1 MNQPPKNAVTG
12 YYPNYTFNDKLPVKN
27 FNSYD
32 AVLKAAREIK
42 ESCILFNTQTQKLD
56 NITMDINLT
65 YSKDIE
71 VVLVLNLEL
80 TGFSTLKLS
89 GSNFAVSNI
98 SIVEGDKD
106 KMYSSHIVTVTA
118 PSVKLINF
126 TMDKV
131 RVKNNDTDYIR
142 VAESASEFQL
152 HNSKL
157 DGKYNVG
164 VFLRLDFPL
173 KHYIKHCVFQN
184 FYPIS
189 AGNGGEMIRMA
200 TSTFENK
207 DAFATIDSCYFYNCQ
222 GDPEVVS
229 VKCSSNTIKNCVFED
244 NKGKRLVLRHSHRD
258 TIENCLFLKNTGI
271 RVYGTKHKFKNIQL
285 TEGCNI
291 LLDNKSGSSYVVAS
305 NCELDNIFYHNSP
318 NPITNK
324 GRNNKITNLVEAIK
338 IEKDDLVG
346 KSVVEEPDEPEE
358 PKDYKALYE
367 ELLTKCSL
375 IK

>member
-12 YYPNYTFNDKLPVKN
+12 YYPSYTFNDKLPVKN
-27 FNSYD
+27 YNSYD
-32 AVLKAAREIK
+32 AVLKAARETK
-42 ESCILFNTQTQKLD
+42 ESCVLYNTELQKLS
-56 NITMDINLT
+56 NLTLDINLT
-65 YSKDIE
+65 YSKGIE
-71 VVLVLNLEL
+71 VILILNLEL
-80 TGFSTLKLS
+80 SGFSTLKLTGTNYS
-89 GSNFAVSNI
+89 VSNV
-98 SIVEGDKD
+98 SIVGGDRNRT
-106 KMYSSHIVTVTA
+106 YSTSHIVTITA
-118 PSVKLINF
+118 PNVKLINF
-126 TMDKV
+126 TMDNVK
-131 RVKNNDTDYIR
+131 VKNSDMDYIR

-152 HNSKL
+152 YNCKL
-157 DGKYNVG
+157 DGKFNVG

-184 FYPIS
+184 FYSIS

-258 TIENCLFLKNTGI
+258 TIDNCLFLKNTGI
-271 RVYGTKHKFKNIQL
+271 RVYGSKHKFKNIQL
-285 TEGCNI
+285 TDGCNI
-291 LLDNKSGSSYVVAS
+291 LLDNKSGASYVVAN
-305 NCELDNIFYHNSP
+305 NCNLENIFHHNSP

-324 GRNNKITNLVEAIK
+324 GRNNTITNLVEAEK
-338 IEKDDLVG
+338 ITKNDLLG
-346 KSVVEEPDEPEE
+346 VVIEIPPPEE

-367 ELLTKCSL
+367 ELLAKCPL
-375 IK
+375 LQ